1 MLILLPI
8 ITFFLS
14 ILTTITGF
22 GLSTLSIPIFLF
34 FFNLPTT
41 LLIVG
46 LIHLSQNIWRIVFF
60 WKEVNWHVGLLFLLP
75 GIVFSFF
82 GAKLV
87 FVLPNAFL
95 TKVLALLISLYG
107 LFLFWQPN
115 FSLPA
120 KNRNLIF
127 GGTFSGFLA
136 GLFGMGGAVRSAVL
150 ISLPLSANAYIGT
163 NGLIAFFIDLVRVS
177 VYSFNLNPS
186 KEILLL
192 IIILILAIFF
202 GVRIA
207 KKILS
212 KISANHFRKLVA
224 LFLFLVGLLHLLR

>member
-1 MLILLPI
+1 MLILLSI
-8 ITFFLS
+8 ITFILS

-34 FFNLPTT
+34 FFDLPTT

-46 LIHLSQNIWRIVFF
+46 LLHLIQNFWRIVFF
-60 WKEVNWHVGLLFLLP
+60 WQEINWRIGLFFLLP
-75 GIVFSFF
+75 GVVFSFL

-87 FVLPNAFL
+87 FVLPNTFL
-95 TKVLALLISLYG
+95 TKILALLISLYG

-115 FSLPA
+115 FSLSV

-150 ISLPLSANAYIGT
+150 ISLPLSVNAYIGT
-163 NGLIAFFIDLVRVS
+163 NGLIAFLIDLVRVL
-177 VYSFNLNPS
+177 VYSFNLSLS

-192 IIILILAIFF
+192 IFILILVIFY

-212 KISANHFRKLVA
+212 KVSANHFRKLVA
-224 LFLFLVGLLHLLR
+224 IFLFLVGLLHLLR